1 MNFKDNPKKFYAYIN
16 GLRTVRIGVGRI
28 RGQDGAMIESDA
40 GVAEELCRSFHDVFV
55 KEEDVRCGEE
65 VVTGEEG
72 FVVFEID
79 LIVRELKRVKPDK
92 SPGPDG
98 IHPMVLNKC
107 AESLGVPLSI
117 IFTRSYE
124 EGVVPSDWREANVS
138 PIHKKGDRNDP
149 GNYRP
154 VSLTSVVCKVM
165 ESIVKDRLLTE
176 LESRKV
182 LTQCQHG
189 FRAGKS
195 CLTNTL
201 EALEAWTRLLDEGFG
216 IDVVFLDY
224 RKAFDTVS
232 HTKLLQKLKR
242 MGICGRDVVWI
253 REFLTGRRMRV
264 MVNGCASTWREVG
277 SGVPQGSVLGPLL
290 FLLFVNDLPDWI
302 KTNIRLFADDA
313 KVWRKISSLED
324 REELQED
331 LNSLGRWSREC
342 LLQLN
347 PEKCKVMH
355 IGHEFNTEYTIEQEG
370 KVSVLEEVSEIKD
383 LGIVVSRDLKVARQC
398 AGAAKKAMSVLG
410 LIKRHFGQL
419 DRSSFRILYN
429 SYVRTHLEFCIQS
442 WSPYLRKDIDCLE
455 RVQHRATKLVE
466 GMRGLPY
473 EERLRRLNMT
483 TLERRRLRGD
493 MIETYKILTG
503 RERIDVD
510 CFFKLS
516 SGGYSL
522 RGHCFK
528 LYKDR
533 SRLAVRRNFFSQRVV
548 GVWNGLS
555 AHVVEAPSVNSF
567 KNRIDKEWGNTGSA
581 CP

>member
-1 MNFKDNPKKFYAYIN
+1 
-16 GLRTVRIGVGRI
+16 
-28 RGQDGAMIESDA
+28 
-40 GVAEELCRSFHDVFV
+40 VFV

-302 KTNIRLFADDA
+302 KTNIRLF
-313 KVWRKISSLED
+313 
-324 REELQED
+324 
-331 LNSLGRWSREC
+331 
-342 LLQLN
+342 
-347 PEKCKVMH
+347 
-355 IGHEFNTEYTIEQEG
+355 F
-370 KVSVLEEVSEIKD
+370 
-383 LGIVVSRDLKVARQC
+383 
-398 AGAAKKAMSVLG
+398 
-410 LIKRHFGQL
+410 
-419 DRSSFRILYN
+419 
-429 SYVRTHLEFCIQS
+429 SYL
-442 WSPYLRKDIDCLE
+442 
-455 RVQHRATKLVE
+455 
-466 GMRGLPY
+466 
-473 EERLRRLNMT
+473 
-483 TLERRRLRGD
+483 
-493 MIETYKILTG
+493 
-503 RERIDVD
+503 
-510 CFFKLS
+510 
-516 SGGYSL
+516 
-522 RGHCFK
+522 
-528 LYKDR
+528 
-533 SRLAVRRNFFSQRVV
+533 
-548 GVWNGLS
+548 
-555 AHVVEAPSVNSF
+555 
-567 KNRIDKEWGNTGSA
+567 
-581 CP
+581 